1 MKNINNKF
9 LILFLL
15 LTLSSFGVS
24 SGNSDEDF
32 ISHSMGPE
40 IGDET
45 PMVQDNSGN
54 SENDTALEPS
64 SDTFLSSKAGKVFI
78 GTKIIGVAGISMA
91 VIFSRPSYEK
101 NKTPSP

>member
-54 SENDTALEPS
+54 SENNTALEPS
-64 SDTFLSSKAGKVFI
+64 GDNTLLSSKAGRVFI
-78 GTKIIGVAGISMA
+78 ATKIIGVVGISMA
-91 VIFSRPSYEK
+91 VIVSRPEK
-101 NKTPSP
+101 KKTPSI